1 MDRLSFRQ
9 LFRALPGPH
18 MMLDRDLR
26 FAAVNQ
32 AYEITVG
39 RTEAQLLGWRVEE
52 AFPNTDESGRRLV
65 ASLDR
70 VLETGEPDVLAY
82 IPYPIAME
90 ENGETRMV
98 ERFWTAVHTPL
109 FSDKGELLYILQN
122 TVDVTELVKLRENTS
137 VPFRILPGELDL
149 VQRAREADEV
159 ARQSRDNST
168 DFRRLFENAPG
179 MIAVLHGPNHL
190 FTYANEAFVRFVGHD
205 VVTRSVRDA
214 LQEMAG
220 QGLLRILEETF
231 RTGRAFTEEAKRI
244 VLNRASGICEAYLDI
259 SFHPISDRAGR
270 ITGVFVQAYDRT
282 DSVLHEQRQRLLL
295 DELNHRVKNTL
306 STVQSIARQ
315 SLRGGHSPAVAQATF
330 DSRIRA
336 LSKAHDV
343 LSDRHWESAELN
355 AILAQELAVYG
366 ARRVT
371 THGTLTRLR
380 PKAAIALAMVLHELA
395 SNAAKYGALSVMEGE
410 LNVSWRHAHVQGRAA
425 LQLEWREH
433 GFATDTLELAEGFG
447 IRMLHR
453 IINGELDGRL
463 DLAIQ
468 PGELIWRIEVPL
480 SEVEAV
486 ASADAH

>member
-26 FAAVNQ
+26 YAAANH
-32 AYEITVG
+32 AYEIAVG
-39 RTEAQLLGWRVEE
+39 RSEEQLLGLRVDE
-52 AFPNTDESGRRLV
+52 AFPNSDESGRRLI
-65 ASLDR
+65 ASLEQ
-70 VLETGEPDVLAY
+70 VIETGEPDVLAY
-82 IPYPIAME
+82 IPYAIAME

-98 ERFWTAVHTPL
+98 ERVWTAVHTPL
-109 FSDKGELLYILQN
+109 FSDEGEVLYILQN
-122 TVDVTELVKLRENTS
+122 TVDVTELVKLRESTS
-137 VPFRILPGELDL
+137 VPFRILPGELEL

-159 ARQSRDNST
+159 ARQSRDNTT

-179 MIAVLHGPNHL
+179 MIAVLHGPNHV
-190 FTYANEAFVRFVGHD
+190 FTYANEAFARFVGYN
-205 VVTRSVRDA
+205 VVARGVREA
-214 LQEMAG
+214 LPEMAG
-220 QGLLRILEETF
+220 QGLLSILEETF
-231 RTGRAFTEEAKRI
+231 RTGRAFIEEAKRV
-244 VLNRASGICEAYLDI
+244 VLGRSRGICEAYLDI
-259 SFHPISDRAGR
+259 SFHPIRDRTGR

-366 ARRVT
+366 AHRVT
-371 THGTLTRLR
+371 AHGTLTRLR

-395 SNAAKYGALSVMEGE
+395 SNAAKYGALSVMDGE
-410 LNVSWRHAHVQGRAA
+410 LNVSWRHSDGQGRAV
-425 LQLEWREH
+425 LQIEWCES
-433 GFATDTLELAEGFG
+433 GLVTDGLELAEGFG

-453 IINGELDGRL
+453 IISGELDGRL
-463 DLAIQ
+463 DLAIR
-468 PGELIWRIEVPL
+468 PEELIWRIEVPL